1 MTVESPDRVRL
12 EIKLASTPAEV
23 QECEEVIRL
32 GFGRVMRLGVESEAD
47 EQRSLK
53 TLYCRDT
60 ESGRILATSRL
71 IALDYLERSEALV
84 REYRVESIPAGF
96 RARTVLSFQ
105 SAALPDQRGTEVM
118 SLLFRGCF
126 EYGVEAGFL
135 LSVSACKPYLFP
147 YFMSMG
153 FRPFQR
159 AYVSSEGGY
168 RIPILMVN
176 HDQDY
181 LRACKS
187 PFASA
192 LPSQREVPGATEA
205 KRWFDENAPGPADL
219 NIKVMTRPEQ
229 VELDLEFMR
238 GMSEATVRSIFRWA
252 VEITCQRG
260 DQLVKE
266 KAPEHVIGFIL
277 EGSVDV
283 IKGDR
288 KIATLKAGEIF
299 GEVGFLLKV
308 PRTASLYAA
317 TENTRIAFI
326 SMHSI
331 DAIKEPA
338 EASIFWRNLSTHL
351 AARLQQ
357 STELL

>member
-1 MTVESPDRVRL
+1 MTVGPPDRARL

-23 QECEEVIRL
+23 QACEEVIRL
-32 GFGRVMRLGVESEAD
+32 GFGRVMRLGIESEAD

-53 TLYCRDT
+53 TLYCRDAET
-60 ESGRILATSRL
+60 GRVLATSRL
-71 IALDYLERSEALV
+71 VALDYLDRSESLV
-84 REYRVESIPAGF
+84 KEYRTESIPAEL
-96 RARTVLSFQ
+96 RARTMLSFQ
-105 SAALPDQRGTEVM
+105 SAALPDLRGTEVM

-126 EYGVEAGFL
+126 EYGLEGGYL
-135 LSVSACKPYLFP
+135 LAVSACKPYLFP

-153 FRPFQR
+153 FRPLDR

-168 RIPILMVN
+168 RIPIVLIN
-176 HDQDY
+176 HDQEY

-192 LPSQREVPGATEA
+192 LSPEREVPGAAAA
-205 KRWFDENAPGPADL
+205 KRWFDERSQDGL
-219 NIKVMTRPEQ
+219 NFRIMSRPEQ
-229 VELDLEFMR
+229 IDFDLEFMR
-238 GMSEATVRSIFRWA
+238 GLSEATVRSIFRWA
-252 VEITCQRG
+252 VEITCKRG

-277 EGSVDV
+277 DGSVDV

-308 PRTASLYAA
+308 PRTASLFAA
-317 TENTRIAFI
+317 DEKTRIAFI